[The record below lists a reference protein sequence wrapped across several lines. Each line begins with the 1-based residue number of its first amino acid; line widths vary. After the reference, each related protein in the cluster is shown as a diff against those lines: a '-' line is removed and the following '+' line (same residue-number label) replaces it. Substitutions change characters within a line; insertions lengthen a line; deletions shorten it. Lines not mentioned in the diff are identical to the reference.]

1 MKATGIVRR
10 IDELGRVVIPKE
22 IRRTYRIRVGDPLEI
37 FTDRDGQIVFK
48 KYSPIAE
55 LSNYALE
62 YVNTLK
68 EALGCDAFICD
79 KDVILAG
86 TGGKNSEYT
95 DAYISKDMIG
105 KIEAREMVNTGI
117 DEPIE
122 VIEREDISGVKGQ
135 IICPVILDG
144 DPIGGIVLVS
154 RERSFNETDVQVAK
168 TVALLLE
175 KQMEC

>member
-55 LSNYALE
+55 LSNYAFE

-68 EALGCDAFICD
+68 EALSCDVFICD

-86 TGGKNSEYT
+86 SGGKNSEYV
-95 DAYISKDMIG
+95 DSYISKDIID
-105 KIEAREMVNTGI
+105 KIEKRELIVAGKG
-117 DEPIE
+117 EAVE
-122 VIEREDISGVKGQ
+122 VIDREDISGVEGQ
-135 IICPVILDG
+135 IICPIILEG
-144 DPIGGIVLVS
+144 DAIGCIVLVS
-154 RERSFNETDVQVAK
+154 KDRSFSDAEVQVAK